1 MKRTFIFMVALAAL
15 FAMSSCDS
23 KNNTTSIHGIANIE
37 EATPYDEWAYDEDSY
52 GGDEVYVC
60 TGGSSKK
67 YHSSPDCRYLDNC
80 KGEVREV
87 DQLFAEEKGRT
98 ACKACYR
105 E

>member
-1 MKRTFIFMVALAAL
+1 
-15 FAMSSCDS
+15 MSCGD
-23 KNNTTSIHGIANIE
+23 NTKSSISGIANIE
-37 EATPYDEWAYDEDSY
+37 QNEWSYDQDSY

-60 TGGSSKK
+60 TGGSSKR

-87 DQLFAEEKGRT
+87 DQQFAEEKGRT
-98 ACKACYR
+98 PCKACYG